1 MSEAVAVMPAVTARS
16 VSAAVAV
23 SPLIR
28 MEAVTKT
35 YDAGELAVQALRGID
50 LEIQKGQMVAI
61 IGPSGS
67 GKSTLMHILG
77 CLDAPTEGTY
87 RLEGKDVSELSGF
100 QLAAIRNQK
109 VGFVFQT
116 FNLLPKASLLRNV
129 ELPLLYA
136 GVSGAER
143 REQALAALDRVS
155 LRDRAKHRPSELSGG
170 QRQRAAIA
178 RAIVNQPSLILADEP
193 TGNLDTK
200 TGLEILEIFDR
211 MHARGE
217 TIVIVTHD
225 PRIAERCERVVSI
238 VDGQIEED
246 RGTAEAPMARFKA
259 LRNLLFSLWDSV
271 VDGVVDMGAHKS
283 RSVLQMVGII
293 LGVGSVVATFGLIDG
308 GRRQGQKFWEETG
321 GIEKMFIRELDAR
334 EMKQNAVEKKSKGLT
349 YDDALAL
356 KAQATTLELVEPTM
370 ERREIVKAPG
380 FEKELEIAGSTPT
393 YEHMYD
399 FHPVEGRFLTPEDIA
414 RSAKVVVLGST
425 RRDELFGGRPAVG
438 QVISIGADRYTVVGV
453 MQRKEFYWNSAN
465 RNALEWMNEMMF
477 LPVTSVITR
486 MVGDR
491 ENQKVAYINVQV
503 RDVKDMEKATDEVK
517 AILRRAHG
525 GVEDFQVFN
534 RAAFMQQMD
543 EQGKIYDITFLTC
556 GTISLLVGG
565 IVIMNIL
572 LASFNERIREV
583 GTRKALGATG
593 LNILAQFLVESVVV
607 TIVGGLLGLG
617 LGVGFTQAMSTLI
630 QQPVVMT
637 VQNMVLGLAFAVTIG
652 IFFGFY
658 PAIRAARLNPIEALR
673 YE

>member
-1 MSEAVAVMPAVTARS
+1 M
-16 VSAAVAV
+16 AV

-143 REQALAALDRVS
+143 KEQALVALDKVG

-217 TIVIVTHD
+217 TIVVVTHD

-238 VDGQIEED
+238 VDGQIEDD
-246 RGTAEAPMARFKA
+246 RCQGGRCVASLSARPRPELEPLVMARFKA

-321 GIEKMFIRELDAR
+321 GIKKMFIRELDAR

-370 ERREIVKAPG
+370 ERTEIVKAPG
-380 FEKELEIAGSTPT
+380 FEKQLEVAGSTPT

-425 RRDELFGGRPAVG
+425 RREQLFGGRPAVG
-438 QVISIGADRYTVVGV
+438 QVISIGEDRYTVVGV
-453 MQRKEFYWNSAN
+453 MERKEFYWNSAN